1 MLFRT
6 TELKFEVVISLDHY
20 ALEEL
25 QWWLSSI
32 DMVNGN
38 LIRPPILTLF
48 IRTDA
53 SKAGWGEVCQ
63 GSIQMSVGQMTNE
76 LRTQT
81 YDN

>member
-1 MLFRT
+1 MPFRT

-38 LIRPPILTLF
+38 LIRPPLLTLL

-53 SKAGWGEVCQ
+53 SKAGWGEDCQ
-63 GSIQMSVGQMTNE
+63 GQHTNE
-76 LRTQT
+76 RGSDDKRTQHT
-81 YDN
+81 DI